1 MKTSGIDKVCVIL
14 GNRDEA
20 NLKELN
26 EFLSHLFPY
35 LSLTCN
41 IYGLAASLSEGMPQV
56 ERIQKGMKKYLRENL
71 FVHYYL
77 HFLHPVPQ
85 GGPGD
90 LEYYKEYYYKPW
102 KRGSSEFDR
111 EGYMHEEVPRLM
123 LIPAL
128 VPCEEDDELFVAGF
142 LKMLKERF
150 PLLSLCLR
158 EGTFFLAQNSD
169 LRSKAEKV
177 YYGPNPSKTSAE
189 AGCNLFAQDL
199 LETSCVAL
207 RSGTLSMTSP
217 CAPSLFIASDE
228 QLLYPCMDCFK
239 KGEALTDAD
248 TEQGIEW
255 IVKRC
260 EEVRQKERDCR
271 ACREHVIRQFAELP
285 LPRGLQGEVNALLD
299 FLEAKK

>member
-1 MKTSGIDKVCVIL
+1 MRPSGIDKVCVIL
-14 GNRDEA
+14 GNRDETK
-20 NLKELN
+20 LKELN
-26 EFLSHLFPY
+26 EFLGQLFPC

-41 IYGLAASLSEGMPQV
+41 MYVVATGLSEGMPQA
-56 ERIQKGMKKYLRENL
+56 ESIQKGMKRYLKENL

-77 HFLHPVPQ
+77 HFLHPIPQ

-90 LEYYKEYYYKPW
+90 LEYYEEYYYKPW

-128 VPCEEDDELFVAGF
+128 VPGEEDDELFVAG
-142 LKMLKERF
+142 LVEVLKERF

-158 EGTFFLAQNSD
+158 EGTFSLAQNAD
-169 LRSKAEKV
+169 LIGKAEKV
-177 YYGPNPSKTSAE
+177 YYNPHPSNTPVE
-189 AGCNLFAQDL
+189 VGCNLFAQDF

-217 CAPSLFIASDE
+217 CAPSLFISADE
-228 QLLYPCMDCFK
+228 ELLYPCMDAFK

-248 TEQGIEW
+248 TEQGIES

-260 EEVRQKERDCR
+260 EEMRQKDRDCR

-285 LPRGLQGEVNALLD
+285 LPRGLQHEVDALLGYLD
-299 FLEAKK
+299 AEE